1 MSHELWAE
9 VDRYIVDLIVKP
21 DDALEVTRQASAL
34 AGLPAIEVSPA
45 QGQLLGVLARA
56 CGARRILEVGTLG
69 GYSTTWLARALA
81 PGGRMITIE
90 AKAAHAAVARENI
103 ARAGLA
109 DRVEVREGRGAEV
122 LARMAADGE
131 GPFDLIF
138 IDADKPGYVEYFE
151 WALKLARVGTLI
163 IADNVVRRGAVIDE
177 ENEDENVQA
186 ARRFNERL
194 GAEPRVVATVIQTVG
209 SKGHDGLALAVVTG

>member
-1 MSHELWAE
+1 MSNELWAE
-9 VDRYIVDLIVKP
+9 VDRYIVDLVVKP

-69 GYSTTWLARALA
+69 GYSTTWLARALQD
-81 PGGRMITIE
+81 GGRLVTVE
-90 AKAAHAAVARENI
+90 ANPKHAEVARENI

-109 DRVEVREGRGAEV
+109 DRVEVREGRAGEV
-122 LARMAADGE
+122 LARMADEGE

-151 WALKLARVGTLI
+151 WALELSRVGTLI
-163 IADNVVRRGAVIDE
+163 IADNVVRKGGVIDAA
-177 ENEDENVQA
+177 NEDANVQA

-194 GAEPRVVATVIQTVG
+194 GAEPRVAATIIQTVG